1 MTFHILMITIHCLVD
16 WVYCKYSVLTMY
28 YISPLWGKW
37 ARKHTAMCYVGLLKK
52 IELFWIKNRIEMI
65 HSSVFKLNYPWHFIL
80 SSSVSGWRSFLF
92 FLILSNTFVGFN
104 SWFIQT
110 VIYQIKQIYKKKK
123 KKLHTAISWIS
134 DITLELNF
142 SVGERGNA
150 LPLSILP
157 EWPSPIYYTVVKT
170 KWFTKKKG
178 NFMKQTDAFSFKKF
192 K

>member
-1 MTFHILMITIHCLVD
+1 MQRTIIFMIVSLML
-16 WVYCKYSVLTMY
+16 
-28 YISPLWGKW
+28 
-37 ARKHTAMCYVGLLKK
+37 
-52 IELFWIKNRIEMI
+52 N
-65 HSSVFKLNYPWHFIL
+65 KLNYPLQTKMTSWQIAMHPPVLHFIL